1 MLTLINLTMK
11 NILNKILTKR
21 FQESIKPFRQTD
33 VCIIGG
39 GSVGLA
45 FSSLLSKFKVDHL
58 VIEKEEKIPDHPK
71 AHYLSPRTIEIMN
84 YFDTFRYNEGKSILE
99 NNLNNLN
106 YWRHY
111 RYCGYLLDSDSYYGE
126 IDHFQPDPKAKL
138 EYINEISNA
147 YPMHIGQNKLN
158 KLLYNNNKGGDRNE
172 NFIKG
177 QNFES
182 FNYNKNEDIYE
193 IYSKDNNNTNL
204 LAKSKFIVA
213 CDGSHSRVRKLLNIK
228 SKGDKNIQSFVNA
241 HFFSLDLAKRLKEIN
256 KQSMLHFIFNPQ
268 FVCVLISYDIEKG
281 EFVIQIPYSTE
292 IEKES
297 SFDEN
302 ECRKIIDVLISDDK
316 ETRKSIRIVKIIFN
330 IWILQE

>member
-1 MLTLINLTMK
+1 MK
-11 NILNKILTKR
+11 NILNKILIKR
-21 FQESIKPFRQTD
+21 FQQSIKPFRQTD
-33 VCIIGG
+33 VCVIGG

-45 FSSLLSKFKVDHL
+45 FSSLLTKFKVNHL
-58 VIEKEEKIPDHPK
+58 VLEKEEKIPDHPK

-84 YFDTFRYNEGKSILE
+84 YFDTFRYDEGKSILE

-106 YWRHY
+106 YWSHY
-111 RYCGYLLDSDSYYGE
+111 RYCGYLLDRDSYYGE

-138 EYINEISNA
+138 EYINQISNA

-158 KLLYNNNKGGDRNE
+158 KLLYNKEGGDINE
-172 NFIKG
+172 NFMKG
-177 QNFES
+177 QNFEY
-182 FNYNKNEDIYE
+182 FDYNKNEELYE
-193 IYSKDNNNTNL
+193 IYTKDNNSTNL
-204 LAKSKFIVA
+204 VAKSKFIVA
-213 CDGSHSRVRKLLNIK
+213 CDGSHSKIRKLLNIQ
-228 SKGDKNIQSFVNA
+228 SKGIKNIQSFVNA

-281 EFVIQIPYSTE
+281 EFVMQIPYSTE

-302 ECRKIIDVLISDDK
+302 ECRKIIDALLCENK
-316 ETRKSIRIVKIIFN
+316 ETRKSIKIVKIFFYI
-330 IWILQE
+330 